1 MTTDSNSTVLGVA
14 PMSKTLPVVG
24 IVLILLFV
32 LIKPEATAGLGFV
45 SRLVFWTVH
54 IGLSLG
60 GLVVASALLRPASLR
75 SIPLPLAI
83 LATGLAASA
92 LLAPVFVLLE
102 AVTPVGQAEA
112 PDSWLDRFAAGG
124 WPQAVLAEFLEFAP
138 VFLAAWFAVNLP
150 LLLSRVSENDRPVPP
165 ADTPGDDPGPSASG
179 GGGGQAAARNEDDPR
194 ERFLATLPKAL
205 GRDVVAVSSD
215 MHYLHVHTTLGKC
228 MVLGTLR
235 DVADALGNGGLRV
248 HRSHWVAHA
257 HVRRIARRG
266 SSWECLMSNDL
277 KIPVSRRK
285 QAEVASWY
293 GSSGT
298 VVKMASRKT
307 G

>member
-32 LIKPEATAGLGFV
+32 LIKPEATAGLDFV
-45 SRLVFWTVH
+45 GRLVFWTAH
-54 IGLSLG
+54 IGLALG
-60 GLVVASALLRPASLR
+60 GLVVASALLRPARLR
-75 SIPLPLAI
+75 LIPLPLAI
-83 LATGLAASA
+83 LATGLAGSA

-102 AVTPVGQAEA
+102 AVAPVGAA
-112 PDSWLDRFAAGG
+112 DVPDGWLDHFAAAG
-124 WPQAVLAEFLEFAP
+124 WPQAVVAEFLEFAP

-150 LLLSRVSENDRPVPP
+150 LLLSHVSENDRPVPP
-165 ADTPGDDPGPSASG
+165 PNRPDDDPGPSG
-179 GGGGQAAARNEDDPR
+179 GNQAAARDDDPR
-194 ERFLATLPKAL
+194 EQFLATLPKAL
-205 GRDVVAVSSD
+205 GRDLIAVSSD
-215 MHYLHVHTTLGKC
+215 MHYLHVHTTTGKC

-235 DVADALGNGGLRV
+235 DVADALGDTGLRV

-266 SSWECLMSNDL
+266 SSWECQMSNDL

-285 QAEVASWY
+285 QAEVAKWY

-298 VVKMASRKT
+298 VVSMASRKV